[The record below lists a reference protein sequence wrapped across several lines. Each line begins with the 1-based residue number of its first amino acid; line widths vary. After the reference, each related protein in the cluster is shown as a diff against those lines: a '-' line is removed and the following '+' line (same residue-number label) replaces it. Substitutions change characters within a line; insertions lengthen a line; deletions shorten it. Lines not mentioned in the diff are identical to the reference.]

1 MSLRTV
7 IFQHRLDD
15 DTVCI
20 LGAADALVPQAFFLH
35 VEEDV
40 GVEVLAVDACF
51 EVQVLGSG
59 SSCAS
64 CQSDGLPSLYR
75 VAALHQVFG
84 VVAVDGLQAGGMA
97 YHNDIAVGTVG
108 FRHAYH
114 TGEGTADGVVGP
126 RLDVDTCMP
135 PVTPSVGRDNFAA
148 GQGEAIVLL
157 PQAVEV
163 QQDGFTLV
171 EQSRSSHTDVV
182 HLHVGEGACL
192 LLALYL

>member
-1 MSLRTV
+1 MKRLENRVTSYRY
-7 IFQHRLDD
+7 FQHRLDD

-64 CQSDGLPSLYR
+64 CQSDGLPGLYR
-75 VAALHQVFG
+75 VAALHQIFG

-97 YHNDIAVGTVG
+97 NHNDIAVGTVG
-108 FRHAYH
+108 LRHAYH
-114 TGEGTADGVVGP
+114 TGEGTSDGVVGP
-126 RLDVDTCMP
+126 RLDVDTCMLSAA
-135 PVTPSVGRDNFAA
+135 PSIGRDNLTA
-148 GQGEAIVLL
+148 GQGKTIVIF
-157 PQAVEV
+157 PKAVEV
-163 QQDGFTLV
+163 
-171 EQSRSSHTDVV
+171 
-182 HLHVGEGACL
+182 
-192 LLALYL
+192 

>member
-15 DTVCI
+15 DAVCI

-35 VEEDV
+35 VEENV

-64 CQSDGLPSLYR
+64 CQSDSLPGLYR

-97 YHNDIAVGTVG
+97 YHNDITVGAVG

-114 TGEGTADGVVGP
+114 TGEGTADGVVGL

-135 PVTPSVGRDNFAA
+135 SAAPSIGRDNFAV
-148 GQGEAIVLL
+148 GQGETIVIFSKT
-157 PQAVEV
+157 VEV

-171 EQSRSSHTDVV
+171 EQSRCSHSDVV